1 MKQGPSRW
9 GRLSPKKS
17 KKSKLGRL
25 TNISEIPPAYLGP
38 LATQYEKIVT
48 VEKTVDQR
56 TGVIHRK
63 RHESYRLDEHGE
75 RIPKIPRELAFGAW
89 DIESHCYEHTCRDT
103 HQKEKCRVKECHE
116 CHECPACNPEHGHHW
131 IAAQLSVLRIP
142 DAYIEYVSSL
152 DKSQMFGGTRQEG
165 SRYVEFLNG
174 GASLAVVERAR
185 CVAPDGCIDRT
196 LRFLMA
202 HPCFFQKARASK
214 GYIAKGEHTTKCK
227 HNGYVKEND
236 GVCLRSDGSECH
248 GCLHRP
254 YAPGHHTS
262 KCRFER
268 SFRKKDGTPCEGCT
282 TLSAVWYSHFGGG
295 YDINFALRWLSEHGS
310 DSVAVKQAVF
320 EVEDDERRSALKEIL
335 EKRYQYK
342 AESLLAGATHIQVK
356 LSKLQEVY
364 KKPRPSRK
372 ALKAIGSAV
381 QAAAAGKKIKDT
393 REGPGSPDYWLKGF
407 LAKGLLPAGDLSS
420 AQDTQETLNIVM
432 RAKLRATGAWD
443 DRTKAALKNFQKKCV
458 IEPTGIMNRETSAAL
473 RYLRSQTTRE
483 PDPNEV
489 ILLRDSFR
497 LVGSSLSAAAK
508 DFQLTHPVT
517 GESLRKIDDIDVKN
531 PPPPD
536 DPDYR
541 RYCRYDTEIC
551 VQLVMTFNKLI
562 QQLGGTLEMTSSS
575 CAVSLFRKVYLKE
588 RVPRHR
594 HLTGCRSLCPHCGTE
609 TCSRECGAS
618 KGIAAGKNMERHQ
631 KLLAKHKKSMHK
643 LCPTYPVGC
652 FHFAA
657 LGKNGHRHGG
667 HVDVLRQHLESG
679 RCYDVNSLYP
689 FAMLGPVPTG
699 PMQRYVN
706 PTPAERKT
714 MKPGSAI
721 AVAASAWQL
730 QRKAVVER
738 GARSSYWRGMIDR
751 HGLDMATLEAVFR
764 VGADPDPSDPD
775 FDKIESFRR
784 VKRCGYVEAIVSIH
798 SDDSVPECYFPP
810 LPVVRDSEGGEILFW
825 PNGDGIHGW
834 WCYEELRAILEVPGA
849 RLVALRQSIWFRG
862 EPLFKEFIET
872 LYDMRSKSEGAMKQL
887 LKIIMNSTYGK
898 TLQSPLKR
906 RVIRL
911 QSTQRRPP
919 GWLPTN
925 PNPPDGDDFTWPWG
939 TVQEYREAPFFLP
952 QWGSLITARARM
964 VIWRICVDVERG
976 AYGRGQYVSYLD
988 SITGD
993 RTVILQSPNKRTE
1006 ILPVEDLW
1014 NRFADGSEQHHE
1026 EKEATSPAGWKALAM
1041 DPMGNEGWFPI
1052 EKVIRHR
1059 TSKTI
1064 WSITNKDGQTSV
1076 TSDHGI
1082 MMHSS
1087 NASLMAADPQ
1097 TFVEEGANFIK
1108 LKAPRSVRTTEQ
1120 IDLMEF
1126 IDNFHHAGSGNADL
1140 HFVAEGNQIRLAGWQ
1155 RIGRWRHLDH
1165 ERKANDALHEH
1176 VHGEVR
1182 FRRFYNPG
1190 SAELGALLRVI
1201 GAYIA
1206 EGSASFPDLEKDRNK
1221 WLFTIS
1227 QKDKT
1232 WLESLQRDLDNIVT
1246 GLKVP
1251 IVEVSR
1257 HIAPGNPG
1265 SGMHALR
1272 SGAAQLPCFFSA
1284 LAGKGSAN
1292 KKLPSFA
1299 FDLTEMDLQILWNK
1313 LREGDGSVHPITG
1326 QESYTTKSQKLTAGI
1341 SYLWDLLGLEH
1352 AIYYRESKST
1362 WSLLTRPKGSSRTR
1376 KKTNVQSRLANDEW
1390 VYDLQVSGAHTFVDG
1405 IGRVLLHNTDSC
1417 YTTAVLPED
1426 SKKLGML
1433 KLEYQLPEK
1442 KRQDYLND
1450 VEKAWDLYQ
1459 KRHVKL
1465 TTECKNNTT
1474 LTSEK
1479 KAEQLKR
1486 LEDRFRYY
1494 RKEIY
1499 EPDRFETKYETA
1511 RPDGLVDCEFYGP
1524 KLYLVLDP
1532 VTGAEVKTVHKGSPE
1547 PNAEKLRKFIQGIAL
1562 PNAPKAPKA
1571 GVGIR
1576 DDFVFD
1582 PVVLERTGRKA
1593 LWKRPK
1599 KGERDV
1605 MHKRVHHFDPGGRG
1619 TTSPRFINA
1628 REEFELEESFRER
1641 RLVSA
1646 AALFEEWTGHP
1657 WANAGAPADHA
1668 AVVA

>member
-25 TNISEIPPAYLGP
+25 TNISEIPPAFLGP
-38 LATQYEKIVT
+38 LATQYEKVVA
-48 VEKTVDQR
+48 VEKTVDPR
-56 TGVIHRK
+56 TGAVRRK

-75 RIPKIPRELAFGAW
+75 RIPKAPREWAFGAW
-89 DIESHCYEHTCRDT
+89 DIESHCYEHTCKAS
-103 HQKEKCRVKECHE
+103 HSKKACRVKDCRE

-142 DAYIEYVSSL
+142 DAYIEYVASL
-152 DKSQMFGGTRQEG
+152 DESQMFGGVRQEG

-174 GASLAVVERAR
+174 GASLAVRERAR

-214 GYIAKGEHTTKCK
+214 GYVAKGKHTAKCL
-227 HNGYVKEND
+227 HRGRLGEN
-236 GVCLRSDGSECH
+236 GVCFQEDGSECL
-248 GCLHRP
+248 GCLRRP

-268 SFRKKDGTPCEGCT
+268 GFRKKDGTPCEGCT
-282 TLSAVWYSHFGGG
+282 TLSTVWYSHFGGG

-320 EVEDDERRSALKEIL
+320 EVEDDEQRGALKEIL

-356 LSKLQEVY
+356 LSKLQEVF
-364 KKPRPSRK
+364 KKPRPSRR
-372 ALKAIGSAV
+372 ALKAIGTAV
-381 QAAAAGKKIKDT
+381 QAAASGRTKKRHPSDNV
-393 REGPGSPDYWLKGF
+393 PGSPDYWLRGY
-407 LAKGLLPAGDLSS
+407 LSKGLLPGGDLCG
-420 AQDTQETLNIVM
+420 AQEAQETLNIIM
-432 RAKLRATGAWD
+432 RAKLRVTGTWNE
-443 DRTKAALKNFQKKCV
+443 RTEAALKSFQKKCA
-458 IEPTGIMNRETSAAL
+458 IDPTGAMNRETSAAL

-517 GESLRKIDDIDVKN
+517 GETLRKIEDIDVKN

-551 VQLVMTFNKLI
+551 VQLVTTFNRLI
-562 QQLGGTLEMTSSS
+562 SQLGGTLEMTSSA
-575 CAVSLFRKVYLKE
+575 CAVSLFRRRYLKE
-588 RVPRHR
+588 KVPRHR
-594 HLTGCRSLCPHCGTE
+594 HLTGCRLLCPHCGTE
-609 TCSRECGAS
+609 TCSRECGSS
-618 KGIAAGKNMERHQ
+618 KGDPAGKNMEKHQ
-631 KLLAKHKKSMHK
+631 KLLAKHKKSMHR

-667 HVDVLRQHLESG
+667 HVDVLRQHLKSG

-706 PTPAERKT
+706 PTPEERKT

-730 QRKAVVER
+730 QRKAVTER
-738 GARSSYWRGMIDR
+738 AAQSSYWRGIVDR

-784 VKRCGYVEAIVSIH
+784 IKRCGYVEAIVSIPQ
-798 SDDSVPECYFPP
+798 DDSVPECYFPP

-849 RLVALRQSIWFRG
+849 RLVALRQSVWFRG

-911 QSTQRRPP
+911 QSTQQRPP

-952 QWGSLITARARM
+952 HWGSLITARARM

-976 AYGRGQYVSYLD
+976 AYGRGHYVSYLD
-988 SITGD
+988 
-993 RTVILQSPNKRTE
+993 
-1006 ILPVEDLW
+1006 
-1014 NRFADGSEQHHE
+1014 
-1026 EKEATSPAGWKALAM
+1026 
-1041 DPMGNEGWFPI
+1041 
-1052 EKVIRHR
+1052 
-1059 TSKTI
+1059 
-1064 WSITNKDGQTSV
+1064 
-1076 TSDHGI
+1076 
-1082 MMHSS
+1082 
-1087 NASLMAADPQ
+1087 
-1097 TFVEEGANFIK
+1097 
-1108 LKAPRSVRTTEQ
+1108 
-1120 IDLMEF
+1120 
-1126 IDNFHHAGSGNADL
+1126 
-1140 HFVAEGNQIRLAGWQ
+1140 
-1155 RIGRWRHLDH
+1155 
-1165 ERKANDALHEH
+1165 
-1176 VHGEVR
+1176 
-1182 FRRFYNPG
+1182 
-1190 SAELGALLRVI
+1190 
-1201 GAYIA
+1201 
-1206 EGSASFPDLEKDRNK
+1206 
-1221 WLFTIS
+1221 
-1227 QKDKT
+1227 
-1232 WLESLQRDLDNIVT
+1232 
-1246 GLKVP
+1246 
-1251 IVEVSR
+1251 
-1257 HIAPGNPG
+1257 
-1265 SGMHALR
+1265 
-1272 SGAAQLPCFFSA
+1272 
-1284 LAGKGSAN
+1284 
-1292 KKLPSFA
+1292 
-1299 FDLTEMDLQILWNK
+1299 
-1313 LREGDGSVHPITG
+1313 
-1326 QESYTTKSQKLTAGI
+1326 
-1341 SYLWDLLGLEH
+1341 
-1352 AIYYRESKST
+1352 
-1362 WSLLTRPKGSSRTR
+1362 
-1376 KKTNVQSRLANDEW
+1376 
-1390 VYDLQVSGAHTFVDG
+1390 
-1405 IGRVLLHNTDSC
+1405 TDSC

-1442 KRQDYLND
+1442 KRKEYLD
-1450 VEKAWDLYQ
+1450 GVEKAWAEYQ
-1459 KRHVKL
+1459 KRHAALVTACVSDPKL
-1465 TTECKNNTT
+1465 
-1474 LTSEK
+1474 SSAEK
-1479 KAEQLKR
+1479 KERLKR
-1486 LEDRFRYY
+1486 LEDRLRYY
-1494 RKEIY
+1494 REEIF
-1499 EPDRFETKYETA
+1499 EPDRSETKYETA
-1511 RPDGLVDCEFYGP
+1511 RPDGLIDCEFYGP

-1532 VTGAEVKTVHKGSPE
+1532 ITGVEVKTVHKGSPE

-1593 LWKRPK
+1593 LWKKPK

-1619 TTSPRFINA
+1619 TTSPRFISA

-1641 RLVSA
+1641 RAVSA
-1646 AALFEEWTGHP
+1646 AALFEEWTGRP
-1657 WANAGAPADHA
+1657 WADVSSPAAG
-1668 AVVA
+1668 VA